1 VKEERGSVP
10 VWFLGLGFCLLM
22 LGAMSAEL
30 WRIMGERQELV
41 AMADGAAL
49 AAASALDLDVYREQG
64 LAVLDPSEASK
75 LALAVIE
82 HSSGSTDLA
91 APPVIVVAGDG
102 SSVRVELRREVPF
115 GLIRFL
121 SMADEGFEVTGVAVA
136 YPFSP

>member
-1 VKEERGSVP
+1 MSSERGSVP
-10 VWFLGLGFCLLM
+10 IWFLGLGFCLLM

-49 AAASALDLDVYREQG
+49 AAASAIDLEVYREQG
-64 LAVLDPSEASK
+64 VPLVDQEDASS
-75 LALAVIE
+75 LALAVLVQ
-82 HSSGSTDLA
+82 SSGFADLA
-91 APPVIVVAGDG
+91 APPIIEVAGDG
-102 SSVRVELRREVPF
+102 SSVRVELRRQVPF

-121 SMADEGFEVTGVAVA
+121 SMAGDNFEVTGVAVA

>member
-1 VKEERGSVP
+1 
-10 VWFLGLGFCLLM
+10 M

-49 AAASALDLDVYREQG
+49 AAASAIDLEIYRQQG
-64 LAVLDPSEASK
+64 VAVLDPADASS
-75 LALAVIE
+75 LALAVISQ
-82 HSSGSTDLA
+82 SSGAAQLS
-91 APPVIVVAGDG
+91 APPIIEVADDG
-102 SSVRVELRREVPF
+102 SSVRVELKRHVPF

-121 SMADEGFEVTGVAVA
+121 AMADDSFEVTGVAVA

>member
-1 VKEERGSVP
+1 MKSERGSVP
-10 VWFLGLGFCLLM
+10 IWFLGLGFCLLM

-49 AAASALDLDVYREQG
+49 AAASGLDLDVYREQG
-64 LAVLDPSEASK
+64 VAVLDPSEASE

-82 HSSGSTDLA
+82 RSSGSIDLA
-91 APPVIVVAGDG
+91 RPPLIVVADDG
-102 SSVRVELRREVPF
+102 SSVRVEVSREVPF

-121 SMADEGFEVTGVAVA
+121 SMADKGFEVTGVAVA

>member
-1 VKEERGSVP
+1 MSNERGSVP
-10 VWFLGLGFCLLM
+10 IWFLGLGFCLLM

-49 AAASALDLDVYREQG
+49 AAASAIDLEVYRERG
-64 LAVLDPSEASK
+64 VPLVDPEDASR
-75 LALAVIE
+75 LALAVLAQ
-82 HSSGSTDLA
+82 SSGFADLA
-91 APPVIVVAGDG
+91 APPLIEVAGDG
-102 SSVRVELRREVPF
+102 SSVRVELRRQVPF

-121 SMADEGFEVTGVAVA
+121 SMAGDHFEVTGVAVA

>member
-1 VKEERGSVP
+1 MNSERGSVP
-10 VWFLGLGFCLLM
+10 IWFLGLGFCLLM

-49 AAASALDLDVYREQG
+49 AAASAIDLEIYREQG
-64 LAVLDPSEASK
+64 VPVLDPADASR
-75 LALAVIE
+75 LALAVISQ
-82 HSSGSTDLA
+82 SSGAVDLA
-91 APPVIVVAGDG
+91 APPIIEVADDG
-102 SSVRVELRREVPF
+102 SSVRVELKRQVPF

-121 SMADEGFEVTGVAVA
+121 SMADNSFEVTGVAVA

>member
-1 VKEERGSVP
+1 MKDERGSVP
-10 VWFLGLGFCLLM
+10 IWFLGLGFCLLM

-49 AAASALDLDVYREQG
+49 AAASAIDLEVYREQG
-64 LAVLDPSEASK
+64 VAVLDPAEASR
-75 LALAVIE
+75 LALGVIAQT
-82 HSSGSTDLA
+82 SGSSDLA
-91 APPVIVVAGDG
+91 RPPLVVVADDG
-102 SSVRVELRREVPF
+102 SSVRVELSREVPF

-121 SMADEGFEVTGVAVA
+121 SMAGEGFEVTGVAEA

>member
-1 VKEERGSVP
+1 MNGEKGSVP
-10 VWFLGLGFCLLM
+10 IWFLGLGFCVLM

-49 AAASALDLDVYREQG
+49 AAASAIDLDIYREQG
-64 LAVLDPSEASK
+64 IPVLDPTEASS
-75 LALAVIE
+75 LALAVIAQ
-82 HSSGSTDLA
+82 SSGSADLS
-91 APPVIVVAGDG
+91 APPLIIIADG
-102 SSVRVELRREVPF
+102 GASVRVELRRQVPF

-121 SMADEGFEVTGVAVA
+121 SMAGDNFEVTGVAVA